1 MPYTLNQHKQPGRH
15 RARAHPRGKAG
26 SRLAG
31 LTVSALTVAV
41 FAVHVARRH
50 RGPSPVAIRRPV

>member
-1 MPYTLNQHKQPGRH
+1 MPYPLNQHKQHGRH
-15 RARAHPRGKAG
+15 RARAQPRAG

-31 LTVSALTVAV
+31 LAVSALTVAV
-41 FAVHVARRH
+41 FAAHVARRH